1 MQSRPRAMNLG
12 ANLTSIIHIH
22 VCIYIYRNTDIHKF
36 NDMQLQVY
44 IYICIYVYVHMWIC
58 IIGKVFRSGFRF
70 VHVIEHTRLA
80 QSVVLFVKGLSS
92 CHTTV

>member
-1 MQSRPRAMNLG
+1 MY
-12 ANLTSIIHIH
+12 
-22 VCIYIYRNTDIHKF
+22 IYIYIYIERERITDIHKF

-44 IYICIYVYVHMWIC
+44 IYIYIYVYVHMWIC
-58 IIGKVFRSGFRF
+58 IIGKVFRAGFRF

-80 QSVVLFVKGLSS
+80 QSLVLFVKGLSS